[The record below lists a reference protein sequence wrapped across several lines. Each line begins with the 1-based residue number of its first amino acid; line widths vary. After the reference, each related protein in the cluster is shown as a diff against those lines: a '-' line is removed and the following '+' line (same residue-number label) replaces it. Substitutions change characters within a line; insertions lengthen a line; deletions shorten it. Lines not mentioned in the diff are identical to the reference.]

1 MIRQNENSA
10 KAEDKSPFTDKKCE
24 PSAVELHSVLGST
37 SKLWNELHSY
47 TLSAFPKAVGTWSY
61 PGEKYGWSFRISDKK
76 RVLIYLLPRNG
87 FFKAGFVFGEKA
99 YNRIM
104 ESKISKHIKDEL
116 SSVKVYGEGRGIRI
130 EVRNAKLIEDLKLLI
145 DFKISS

>member
-1 MIRQNENSA
+1 MA
-10 KAEDKSPFTDKKCE
+10 KSTEIAPHEDRSPFTDKKSE
-24 PSAVELHSVLGST
+24 PGSADLKLILKNTV
-37 SKLWNELHSY
+37 KLWEHLEKY
-47 TLSAFPKAVGTWSY
+47 TMAAYPKAIAKWNY

-76 RVLIYLLPRNG
+76 RVLMYLLPRKG
-87 FFKAGFVFGEKA
+87 YFKAGFVFGEKA

-130 EVRNAKLIEDLKLLI
+130 EVRNAKLTEDLKQLI
-145 DFKISS
+145 DIKISS